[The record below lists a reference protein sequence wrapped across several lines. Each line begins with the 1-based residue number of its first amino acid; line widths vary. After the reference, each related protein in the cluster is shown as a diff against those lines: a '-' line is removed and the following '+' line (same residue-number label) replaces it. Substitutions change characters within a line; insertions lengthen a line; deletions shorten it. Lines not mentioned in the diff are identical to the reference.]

1 VRWVAHSPA
10 RACLQEPLENLE
22 GTADRAI
29 EDYYATHPQ
38 TCGFDCL
45 EGESRNEHDLS
56 NEFSSAVTSFYQ
68 SPSLEAYLA
77 VTASRPSTLSQ
88 RQLYDDAFRW
98 LRKAAVVAVAEAER
112 KFQRDSSKPCGHR
125 ARHSAIV
132 RSRHLNCRRCDAT
145 MQGGERLRPQVL
157 PGHG

>member
-1 VRWVAHSPA
+1 M
-10 RACLQEPLENLE
+10 QEPLENLE

-45 EGESRNEHDLS
+45 EGDSRNEHDLS

-88 RQLYDDAFRW
+88 RQLYDDAFSW

-112 KFQRDSSKPCGHR
+112 KFQRDSSSPCGGIAPATPR
-125 ARHSAIV
+125 SFV
-132 RSRHLNCRRCDAT
+132 RDT
-145 MQGGERLRPQVL
+145 
-157 PGHG
+157 